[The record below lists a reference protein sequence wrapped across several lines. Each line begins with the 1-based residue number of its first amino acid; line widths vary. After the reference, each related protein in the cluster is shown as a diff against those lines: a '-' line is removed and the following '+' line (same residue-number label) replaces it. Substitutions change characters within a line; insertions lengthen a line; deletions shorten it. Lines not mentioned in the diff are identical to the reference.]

1 MTKRTFLLRRP
12 VFYGLIFGSA
22 LLLTGCMPPPAVH
35 TVSSA
40 SVAMDQSLMR
50 SVASIQRVT
59 DNLRAAHGVA
69 WHGVYQGYPFRDGT
83 PVPSVAK
90 PKLPIVGP
98 LAQRMYVQWSGP
110 VNTLMKALALKM
122 GWRYQD
128 ASGMG
133 DQLDVSVTGR
143 HDTVLHI
150 LKVVAS
156 QLPDSVTVRVTPGHL
171 SLRDG
176 VQPLQGAALAGTGDE

>member
-1 MTKRTFLLRRP
+1 MTKRTFSLRRP
-12 VFYGLIFGSA
+12 VFYGLIFGPV
-22 LLLTGCMPPPAVH
+22 LLLTGCMPPPAAHV
-35 TVSSA
+35 TSSA

-50 SVASIQRVT
+50 SVASIQQVT
-59 DNLRAAHGVA
+59 DNLRAAHSVA
-69 WHGVYQGYPFRDGT
+69 WKGVYQGYPFRDSKH
-83 PVPSVAK
+83 PVPD
-90 PKLPIVGP
+90 KLHSPIVGP

-110 VNTLMKALALKM
+110 VNALMKALALKM

-128 ASGMG
+128 VSGMG

-143 HDTVLHI
+143 HETVLHI
-150 LKVVAS
+150 LRVVAS

-176 VQPLQGAALAGTGDE
+176 VQPLQGAALAGAGDE